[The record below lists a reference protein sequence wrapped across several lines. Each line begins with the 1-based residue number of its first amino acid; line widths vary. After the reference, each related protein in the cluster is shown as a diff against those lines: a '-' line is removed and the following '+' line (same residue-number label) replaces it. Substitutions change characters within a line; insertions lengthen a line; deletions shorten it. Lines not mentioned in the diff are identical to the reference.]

1 MQRKMY
7 NNVVVSQPSPK
18 PHPWAGVCGTD
29 ILHTVCATVSTASWA
44 DVIYYAFETQ
54 GRQQAQT

>member
-1 MQRKMY
+1 MY